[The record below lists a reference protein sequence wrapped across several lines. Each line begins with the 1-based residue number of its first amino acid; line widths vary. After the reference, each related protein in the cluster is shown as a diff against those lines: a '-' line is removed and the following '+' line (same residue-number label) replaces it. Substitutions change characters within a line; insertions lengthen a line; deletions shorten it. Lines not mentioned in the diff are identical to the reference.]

1 MITLTLKTATL
12 SLKKKTLLIPLTL
25 HIATFSLDKT
35 HLMITS
41 TLHTA
46 TCLSFFPM
54 LYFFLNI

>member
-12 SLKKKTLLIPLTL
+12 SLKKNLLIPLTL

-35 HLMITS
+35 HLMITF